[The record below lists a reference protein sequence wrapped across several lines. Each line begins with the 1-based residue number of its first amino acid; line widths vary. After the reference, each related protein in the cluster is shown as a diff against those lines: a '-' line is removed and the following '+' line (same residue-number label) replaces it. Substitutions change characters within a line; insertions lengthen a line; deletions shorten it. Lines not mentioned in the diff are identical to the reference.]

1 MHHQNEMNYASSSSY
16 YNYHQSDIQNPTPNP
31 PFDHFP
37 STTTASAPP
46 DPSIYYSPDYSN
58 NHPSAYYPN
67 DHHNGPV
74 HSFDSSNPS
83 YDPSSMPSWYYY
95 QSYDQNQ
102 NQAAVEFG
110 GATVDESVYAYTG
123 GNSGRQGES
132 SKAAAVRFDDYGR
145 PIDVSDDGKNEQIES
160 MEALK
165 NDKIDGRVYPYTGG
179 SNVRKDQPSR
189 VPAMRFDD
197 YGRPI
202 TFGTESGNEQRGSIA
217 SLDAAKMVKA
227 TPKVQVNEDVK
238 NGVQKFRVILL
249 SEGGGTGDM
258 DVLCQIGL
266 DGIRILDPAT
276 NRTLKLYSL
285 ETVTRW
291 EVLDS
296 NIFAFW
302 TKTSIDVDSRRV
314 RLKSNSY
321 TTTNILDMVA
331 AASIQ
336 FKEMDGVTISEQTAE
351 KKKVFPDWK
360 NLIKPGNEE
369 KDHWVPDEASTK
381 CTACNTYFGAF
392 VRRHHCRNCGD
403 IFCDKCTQGRIA
415 LTSEANAQQVRVCDQ
430 CLAEVTQRLS
440 HANELTGK
448 ASGFNRHEDL
458 AKKLQE
464 EMEKKRKNTE
474 SKSNVADARMKE
486 VECPTCT
493 VHLQVEVPVS
503 GSKTIECSVCQHPFL
518 VNAH

>member
-1 MHHQNEMNYASSSSY
+1 MPES
-16 YNYHQSDIQNPTPNP
+16 
-31 PFDHFP
+31 PFDQFP
-37 STTTASAPP
+37 STTNASAPP
-46 DPSIYYSPDYSN
+46 DPSIYHFSDYSTS
-58 NHPSAYYPN
+58 HPSAYYPN
-67 DHHNGPV
+67 GHQSGTVQN
-74 HSFDSSNPS
+74 FDSSHPS
-83 YDPSSMPSWYYY
+83 YDPHSMPSWYYH
-95 QSYDQNQ
+95 QSYDHNQNQNQ
-102 NQAAVEFG
+102 NQAAVAYG

-123 GNSGRQGES
+123 GNSGRQAES
-132 SKAAAVRFDDYGR
+132 SKAPAVRFDDYGR
-145 PIDVSDDGKNEQIES
+145 PLGLSDGGKNKQAGS
-160 MEALK
+160 MEVLQK
-165 NDKIDGRVYPYTGG
+165 DKVNESVYAYTGG
-179 SNVRKDQPSR
+179 NNGRKDQSST
-189 VPAMRFDD
+189 VPPALRFDD

-202 TFGTESGNEQRGSIA
+202 TFGTDGGNGQRGSIS
-217 SLDAAKMVKA
+217 SLDAAKIVKA

-238 NGVQKFRVILL
+238 SGVQKFRVMLL
-249 SEGGGTGDM
+249 SEGGGMQGDM

-296 NIFAFW
+296 NVFAFW
-302 TKTSIDVDSRRV
+302 TKSSIDVDARRV

-336 FKEMDGVTISEQTAE
+336 LKEMEGVTISEQPAE
-351 KKKVFPDWK
+351 KKKGFPDWK

-381 CTACNTYFGAF
+381 CTSCSTFFGAF

-415 LTSEANAQQVRVCDQ
+415 LTADENAQQVRVCDQ

-440 HANELTGK
+440 HANEVAGRP
-448 ASGFNRHEDL
+448 SGFNRHEDL

-464 EMEKKRKNTE
+464 EMEKKLKTTE
-474 SKSNVADARMKE
+474 SKSNVAHDRMKE

-493 VHLQVEVPVS
+493 VHLQVEVPLT

-518 VNAH
+518 VSAH